1 MSTTRIV
8 LCMAV
13 CGFALSACL
22 PTPAAEAG
30 IVSFVLISDAEA
42 TINDP
47 GGLPGIVR
55 RVERL
60 RVAPDFA
67 VSLGN
72 NIAPESGNAQVDV
85 LAYQASA
92 GRLPCA
98 HSYCVGDNEWAAV
111 ARDDRLSWEELHKA
125 WGMPRSYYSF
135 DAAGLHVCV
144 LDTALALSK
153 PENAEALAAQAQ
165 WLEQDLATTTARTI
179 ILCHRSVSLQKGD
192 VAHWTGDAQLEFWP
206 EDNPLA
212 RTLHKHAEKIV
223 GVFEGD
229 AARSF
234 LREKRGLLHHQIGSA
249 ATKVRP
255 ESQFAQVFI
264 EVATGNWFVLGDP
277 ETIDQREQFQ
287 LQLTYGD
294 RSLLKTMRQARED
307 ALFVDDPEVL
317 FELMMQ
323 DIFAA
328 DERMRL
334 ERLAVE
340 ELERELEA
348 HDREINASLD
358 ANQ

>member
-1 MSTTRIV
+1 MLVS
-8 LCMAV
+8 MAV
-13 CGFALSACL
+13 CASLLSACV
-22 PTPAAEAG
+22 PAAAAEAG

-42 TINDP
+42 SINDP

-72 NIAPESGNAQVDV
+72 NIAADGGNAEVDV

-98 HSYCVGDNEWAAV
+98 HYYCLGDNEWAAV
-111 ARDDRLSWEELHKA
+111 AADDRLSWEELYKT
-125 WGMPRSYYSF
+125 WRMPRGYYSF

-144 LDTALALSK
+144 LDTALALSR

-165 WLEQDLATTTARTI
+165 WLEQDLAATTARTV

-206 EDNPLA
+206 QDNPLA
-212 RTLHKHAEKIV
+212 QTLRKYAEKIV

-234 LREKRGLLHHQIGSA
+234 LREKHGLLHHQVGSA
-249 ATKVRP
+249 STKVRP

-264 EVATGNWFVLGDP
+264 ELATGNWFVLGNP
-277 ETIDQREQFQ
+277 ETIDQREQFHI
-287 LQLTYGD
+287 QLTYGD
-294 RSLLKTMRQARED
+294 RSLLKTVRQARED

-348 HDREINASLD
+348 LDREINASLGT
-358 ANQ
+358 NP